1 MMWAEGAML
10 ALQVFC
16 CGEACFRGLWWKAL
30 YWFGA
35 FLLTL
40 AIVKGLKS

>member
-1 MMWAEGAML
+1 MLEGIML
-10 ALQVFC
+10 VLQA
-16 CGEACFRGLWWKAL
+16 GACIESACRGLWWKTL

-35 FLLTL
+35 FFLTL